1 MLSVSGGRS
10 LLGRASPQA
19 RERVRILP
27 WPPDVRCRPGLI
39 SATAAR
45 RGHGFPDRIVIFT
58 VVGFILALAVHPT
71 HPGSVNVNTV
81 GGYARRTYVDQEPG
95 YGPGY
100 GGYGRW
106 GYPRRR
112 VIEEEEG
119 GNPRGPGY

>member
-1 MLSVSGGRS
+1 MGFL
-10 LLGRASPQA
+10 
-19 RERVRILP
+19 I
-27 WPPDVRCRPGLI
+27 GL
-39 SATAAR
+39 
-45 RGHGFPDRIVIFT
+45 VVT

-81 GGYARRTYVDQEPG
+81 GWIMVVAGLIAFFADLVLWSSWGPGYARRTYVDQG

-100 GGYGRW
+100 GASPSRW

-119 GNPRGPGY
+119 GGPGGPRY